1 MPTIVPIDAVPPE
14 LHEQL
19 LDAAFGP
26 DRTTRTAYRIREGLE
41 RLGNVSFAALDDEE
55 YLAGTIELW
64 PVSLTDEDGKQY
76 PLLMVGPVAVAPSR
90 QNQGYGRALMAAA
103 LGAVEGP
110 ASAENPALPQV
121 LIGDPDY
128 YEAWDFFAGPTAGWD
143 TPGPVERHRLLVRCA
158 NPAVLPLRG
167 MLGPWRSGQS

>member
-55 YLAGTIELW
+55 Y
-64 PVSLTDEDGKQY
+64 PVSYTHLT
-76 PLLMVGPVAVAPSR
+76 
-90 QNQGYGRALMAAA
+90 
-103 LGAVEGP
+103 
-110 ASAENPALPQV
+110 LPTKRIV
-121 LIGDPDY
+121 
-128 YEAWDFFAGPTAGWD
+128 
-143 TPGPVERHRLLVRCA
+143 
-158 NPAVLPLRG
+158 
-167 MLGPWRSGQS
+167 